1 MCFSK
6 VACEKSKV
14 ATRAFEAYKA
24 THSARAASLSPI
36 LKNTEILCHVLYW
49 KLACPSA
56 SSYPPKLSLVTAVKM
71 ISLCYII
78 FRWQSWTINRV
89 LPSSGAFTKRDVR
102 PTDGPEDGAGT
113 IPFCRMVY
121 AWSTTV
127 RVCLAV
133 LLVPVSHTAVQQCH
147 GKRGPLSGGCCV
159 CPLQPHG
166 DDLCSKEVMQFW
178 DLVSLWLS
186 KLWLWYVACCLALWK
201 SFAVWNTALSDLQ
214 YSAVHG

>member
-89 LPSSGAFTKRDVR
+89 LPSSGAFTERDVR

-127 RVCLAV
+127 RVYL
-133 LLVPVSHTAVQQCH
+133 
-147 GKRGPLSGGCCV
+147 
-159 CPLQPHG
+159 
-166 DDLCSKEVMQFW
+166 LCSSCSCHTQPRSSAMENVDHSQGAAACALCSLTVMI
-178 DLVSLWLS
+178 SAAKRLWNFGIWWAS
-186 KLWLWYVACCLALWK
+186 GCQNFGYD
-201 SFAVWNTALSDLQ
+201 T
-214 YSAVHG
+214 